1 MKRRDFIKTS
11 MATAV
16 FTAASQ
22 GSIFSAM
29 AAPKL
34 KVGVM
39 IPLSGPAALFG
50 PSTKNVAQMAAEKI
64 NSGGGILGRK
74 IEILFGDAGLPPAE
88 AAQTAL
94 RMWRGQG
101 CEAFVGM
108 HNSAVRGA
116 YNNVFKGQVPYVY
129 TPNYEGGEC
138 ANGVYYVG
146 ETPAQSVVPTM
157 KWLAGEK
164 KLKKFYLIGNDYNWP
179 RDTNVIAKK
188 TISELGGKVVGE
200 EYMPFTVDNF
210 DSSLAKIKETGADMV
225 LITLVGGASVTFNR
239 AFASFGLSDK
249 VIRLGTLIDENTLL
263 GIGAENS
270 KNIYS
275 AASYF
280 ANVQTNEAKAFA
292 KDYAKKFGSKA
303 PVLNALSGSAYDGLI
318 ALDTIAERAGSLSTK
333 KMDSVAEGSEWDSP
347 RGRAKMSNRHLTLD
361 IYLATAIGTNFK
373 IVKTFSRQDPGNFC
387 KA

>member
-1 MKRRDFIKTS
+1 MKRREFIKTS
-11 MATAV
+11 LTTV
-16 FTAASQ
+16 AAAAIAQS
-22 GSIFSAM
+22 GVGRAM
-29 AAPKL
+29 AASKL

-50 PSTKNVAQMAAEKI
+50 PSSKNVSQMAAEKI
-64 NSGGGILGRK
+64 NAGGGILGRK

-94 RMWRGQG
+94 RMWRRDG

-129 TPNYEGGEC
+129 CPNYEGGEC

-157 KWLAGEK
+157 KWLAGER

-188 TISELGGKVVGE
+188 TIAELGGQVVGE

-210 DSSLAKIKETGADMV
+210 DSSLAKIKKTGADMV
-225 LITLVGGASVTFNR
+225 FITLVGGASVTFNR

-249 VIRLGTLIDENTLL
+249 VTRLGTLIDENTLL

-280 ANVQTNEAKAFA
+280 ANIQTKAAKAFA
-292 KDYAKKFGSKA
+292 QNYATKFGSKA
-303 PVLNALSGSAYDGLI
+303 PVLNALSGSMYDGLI

-333 KMDSVAEGSEWDSP
+333 KMDAVAEGAGWDSP
-347 RGRAKMSNRHLTLD
+347 RGRAKMANRHLTLD
-361 IYLATAIGTNFK
+361 IYLAEAKGTNFE
-373 IVKTFSRQDPGNFC
+373 IVKTFPRQNPGNFC